1 VTEKI
6 DFAFAAKLFEEFV
19 ENQSSLKGFQK
30 QKQKQKH
37 CQNWRGNS
45 VEGPTIDI

>member
-30 QKQKQKH
+30 QKQKQKQKH
-37 CQNWRGNS
+37 CQNWRRNS
-45 VEGPTIDI
+45 V